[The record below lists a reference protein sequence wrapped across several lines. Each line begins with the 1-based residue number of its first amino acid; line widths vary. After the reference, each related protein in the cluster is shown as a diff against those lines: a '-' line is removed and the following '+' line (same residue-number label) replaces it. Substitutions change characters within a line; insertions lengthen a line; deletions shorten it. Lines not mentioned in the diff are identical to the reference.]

1 MASQAAGLPLA
12 HKRQGRP
19 DHQQLHSGSGLRSLK
34 PIGMSDT
41 QQPWKRI
48 QDKLQ
53 QLVQQHQVLQKDND
67 RLLKEVRELKA
78 RDVAQAKKIDELE
91 IKVAALKTATG
102 QLDDADKKELDK
114 RLHQYI
120 RDVDRCIAMLSQ

>member
-1 MASQAAGLPLA
+1 MTGPVAPSRQVSTDQA
-12 HKRQGRP
+12 GRV
-19 DHQQLHSGSGLRSLK
+19 DHQRHIK

-53 QLVQQHQVLQKDND
+53 QVLQQYQVLQKDND
-67 RLLKEVRELKA
+67 RLTKEVKELKA
-78 RDVAQAKKIDELE
+78 RDVVQAKKIGELE
-91 IKVAALKTATG
+91 NKIAALKTATG
-102 QLDDADKKELDK
+102 QLDEADKKDLDK

-120 RDVDRCIAMLSQ
+120 REIDRCIAMLSQ